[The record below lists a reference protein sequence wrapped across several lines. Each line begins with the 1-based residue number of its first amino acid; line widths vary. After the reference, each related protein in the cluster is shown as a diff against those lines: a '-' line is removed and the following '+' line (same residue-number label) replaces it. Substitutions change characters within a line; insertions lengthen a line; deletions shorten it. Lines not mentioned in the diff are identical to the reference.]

1 MNLVVKNDV
10 MLQAL
15 TSTKILEMPKE
26 IVVNQIYDMLT
37 KAYYDSGIQS
47 PAPKDL
53 VLLSKAIHD
62 EIKAYF
68 SFLRIDELRICLA
81 NGIRGEYGEFYGI
94 NIKSI
99 HSWIRAYQISEKRR
113 FKLNELK
120 SEQTIE
126 VDKVKI
132 EKEYWASIRS
142 KFEKFKQTGELEIM
156 MPIKMF
162 RTFWNAGIISI
173 TEGQKDM
180 YMQMAKD
187 YYEDK
192 ASKFK
197 VTNRVEHAQLE
208 SLKALVKSFEASN
221 QTLAQETLVKEKAAE
236 YALIDFFETTDG
248 ECFNR

>member
-1 MNLVVKNDV
+1 MNLVVKTNDV

-26 IVVNQIYDMLT
+26 TVVNQIYDMLT

-120 SEQTIE
+120 SEQPIE
-126 VDKVKI
+126 VDKAKI
-132 EKEYWASIRS
+132 EKEYWTSIRS
-142 KFEKFKQTGELEIM
+142 KFEKFNSPCWKPRRWPWVDPLKDLQASVLAVEKGFKSRRSIIAEMGEDIEEV
-156 MPIKMF
+156 F
-162 RTFWNAGIISI
+162 QEQAEDNAL
-173 TEGQKDM
+173 
-180 YMQMAKD
+180 A
-187 YYEDK
+187 
-192 ASKFK
+192 
-197 VTNRVEHAQLE
+197 E
-208 SLKALVKSFEASN
+208 SLDLEFPTDV
-221 QTLAQETLVKEKAAE
+221 QEKETPE
-236 YALIDFFETTDG
+236 MPETETETTPEIG
-248 ECFNR
+248 RAHV